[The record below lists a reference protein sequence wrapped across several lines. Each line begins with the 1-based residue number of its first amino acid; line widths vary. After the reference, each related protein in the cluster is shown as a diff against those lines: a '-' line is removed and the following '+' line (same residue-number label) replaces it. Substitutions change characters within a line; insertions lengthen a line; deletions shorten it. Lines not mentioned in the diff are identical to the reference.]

1 MRKRKQTKP
10 RRRGIALMLSLLFLA
25 VFGTLTLGMFT
36 MSAANARM
44 ASNHHEANSAMAAAL
59 SGLECA
65 KYLVA
70 QTPTFETSL
79 NVVTDTEADQVWT
92 NLCNTVLAANI
103 GGVTAVTGRFS
114 DATGSGDEIQTAQ
127 VAFGPNGERFTVRF
141 YRYDDDPLTQEDGT
155 PRLYVASTGQD
166 DQVQRRVSMQMKI
179 VKEAQVLNYAI
190 ASRGRMWITQNSII
204 HGPVYSTWNRP
215 EVGAGIETTADT
227 IVEGTINTAI
237 SLEDLQAHDLQMET
251 LDENNQPVFDEWGN
265 RVVSPEDAI
274 QGQHEGI
281 NYDVQ
286 CDDMPGMRAEDYDT
300 SMYKGLC
307 STIGEHSRIQTEYFP
322 HAEGDFGT
330 PSSSSSKRY
339 YRRVYEN
346 QTFSNV
352 TIPKGTHALFK
363 NCTFEN
369 VLFVETNQT
378 YQDSTSLT
386 NNIRFEDCNFNGA
399 IVTDVPSTSTH
410 WSWWT
415 RNVLYF
421 TGEATFQNQSQFQET
436 TILAPNFNVNLGNT
450 GELEEGAGNEL
461 HGAIVGGIVDVR
473 GNAEIHGTIISM
485 FDTSAYSSGYI
496 TNIGA
501 ADDGG
506 SEGAGYVGG
515 TIEITPD
522 PERLLP
528 SGITSPVI
536 IQPRYETY
544 RETL

>member
-1 MRKRKQTKP
+1 MRTNRRQAKS

-36 MSAANARM
+36 MSAANAQM
-44 ASNHHEANSAMAAAL
+44 ASNHHGSNTAMGAAL

-65 KYLVA
+65 KYLIA
-70 QTPTFETSL
+70 RTPTFST
-79 NVVTDTEADQVWT
+79 NRNTVTDSEADQIWA
-92 NLCNTVLAANI
+92 NLCATVRN
-103 GGVTAVTGRFS
+103 TAVGGLTVADPARFT
-114 DATGSGDEIQTAQ
+114 DAGGSGDEMLTGA
-127 VAFGPNGERFTVRF
+127 VNFGATGEHFNVRF
-141 YRYDDDPLTQEDGT
+141 YRYDDDPRTLH
-155 PRLYVASTGQD
+155 VASVGLD
-166 DQVQRRVSMQMKI
+166 DQIRRTVQMDVRVT
-179 VKEAQVLNYAI
+179 KEAQVLNYAI
-190 ASRGRMWITQNSII
+190 ASRGRMWVTQNSII
-204 HGPVYSTWNRP
+204 HGPIYSTWNRP
-215 EVGAGIETTADT
+215 DVGAGIETTADT

-237 SLEDLQAHDLQMET
+237 SLEDLQAHNLQMET

-274 QGQHEGI
+274 QGRHEGI

-300 SMYKGLC
+300 STYKGLC

-339 YRRVYEN
+339 YRRVYED

-450 GELEEGAGNEL
+450 GEFEEGGGNEL

-506 SEGAGYVGG
+506 SEGAGYAGG

-522 PERLLP
+522 PDQLLP
-528 SGITSPVI
+528 SGITTPI
-536 IQPRYETY
+536 IVQPRYETY